1 MGRRHLLA
9 AVAATIVAVAFLAP
23 HAAGYPWP
31 MCGTTNN
38 FAPNSTFQTNLNRI
52 AATLPN
58 ATASS
63 RDLYATARAGTVP
76 EQVWAMAL
84 CRSDI
89 NATECRTCITQ
100 AFVDAQ
106 TSCVFFRDAT
116 IYYNPCMLHYSDVHI
131 LPDDDT
137 GPTTDFYPIINHG
150 NVTSDP
156 ERFNEILTAL
166 VNATADYAAFNST
179 KRFATGEADFN
190 QEFPKVYTV
199 AQCPPDQ
206 PPERCRKCL
215 AGIIRD
221 TLPAF
226 LGHIGGRVLWVNC
239 TYRFETAS
247 FYNGPPIVRLVTP
260 SPSSEAPFHDM
271 PATKGRGSNRR
282 KVFIIALIASITLL
296 CAMLVGCILLQ
307 ARHKKGTT
315 TKRRRSAQA
324 DDALKQWRTEE
335 DGSAFTLYD
344 FSELADATDGF
355 SVKNRLGT
363 GGFGPVY
370 KGNLADG
377 VEIAV
382 KRLAAHSVQG
392 LVEFKNEI
400 QLIAKLQHENLVR
413 LVGCCVEEEEKML
426 VYEYMPNGSLDFFIF
441 DPLRVPLLDWK
452 KRLHIIEGIV
462 QGLLYLHKHSRV
474 RIIHRD
480 LKASNILLD
489 KGLNPKISDFGMAR
503 IFNNNIT
510 EANTNRVVGTYGYMA
525 PEYASEGIFS
535 LRSDVFSFGV
545 LLLEIVSGKRNTDY
559 HHFGD
564 FVNLIGYA
572 WQLRSEGRAVELI
585 DLALGDCGD
594 TACIMRC
601 IKVALLCV
609 QENAMDRPT
618 MTEVAVM
625 LGSHGTALKD
635 PRQPPHFHL
644 RFNDN
649 SDGEDGARG
658 DRETT
663 ALHYVIQQPRH
674 DYHRDGRR

>member
-1 MGRRHLLA
+1 MGRRHSWPPSPPPSSPSRSSRLTPPATRGPCA
-9 AVAATIVAVAFLAP
+9 ARQ
-23 HAAGYPWP
+23 
-31 MCGTTNN
+31 TTSR
-38 FAPNSTFQTNLNRI
+38 PTVRFQTNLNRI

-116 IYYNPCMLHYSDVHI
+116 NLLQPLHAPLLRRAHPPRRRHRPDHR
-131 LPDDDT
+131 LPPHH
-137 GPTTDFYPIINHG
+137 PTTG
-150 NVTSDP
+150 TSP
-156 ERFNEILTAL
+156 PTRNGSTKILTAL

-271 PATKGRGSNRR
+271 PATKGR
-282 KVFIIALIASITLL
+282 
-296 CAMLVGCILLQ
+296 
-307 ARHKKGTT
+307 
-315 TKRRRSAQA
+315 
-324 DDALKQWRTEE
+324 
-335 DGSAFTLYD
+335 
-344 FSELADATDGF
+344 
-355 SVKNRLGT
+355 
-363 GGFGPVY
+363 
-370 KGNLADG
+370 
-377 VEIAV
+377 
-382 KRLAAHSVQG
+382 
-392 LVEFKNEI
+392 
-400 QLIAKLQHENLVR
+400 
-413 LVGCCVEEEEKML
+413 
-426 VYEYMPNGSLDFFIF
+426 

>member
-1 MGRRHLLA
+1 MMGRRLLA
-9 AVAATIVAVAFLAP
+9 VAAATIVAVALLAP
-23 HAAGYPWP
+23 HAAGHPWP
-31 MCGTTNN
+31 MCGTTTN
-38 FAPNSTFQTNLNRI
+38 FAPNSPFQTNLNRI
-52 AATLPN
+52 ADTLPN

-76 EQVWAMAL
+76 EQVWGMAL

-100 AFVDAQ
+100 AFIDVQ
-106 TSCVFFRDAT
+106 TSCSFYKDAT
-116 IYYNPCMLHYSDVHI
+116 IYYDPCMLHYSDVHI
-131 LPDDDT
+131 LSDDDT
-137 GPTTDFYPIINHG
+137 GPTTDFYTITNNG
-150 NVTSDP
+150 NITSDP
-156 ERFNEILTAL
+156 ERFNQILTAL

-179 KRFATGEADFN
+179 KWFATGEADFN

-206 PPERCRKCL
+206 PPERQ
-215 AGIIRD
+215 G
-221 TLPAF
+221 
-226 LGHIGGRVLWVNC
+226 WVNC
-239 TYRFETAS
+239 TYRFETSS

-260 SPSSEAPFHDM
+260 SPSSEAPFM
-271 PATKGRGSNRR
+271 PATKGGGRNRR
-282 KVFIIALIASITLL
+282 KKVFIALIIASITVF
-296 CAMLVGCILLQ
+296 CVMLVGCILLQ

-315 TKRRRSAQA
+315 TKRRLSAQA
-324 DDALKQWRTEE
+324 HDALKQWRTEE

-355 SVKNRLGT
+355 SMKNRLGT

-370 KGNLADG
+370 KGNLGDG

-400 QLIAKLQHENLVR
+400 QLVAKLQHENLVR

-441 DPLRVPLLDWK
+441 DPLRVPFLDWK

-474 RIIHRD
+474 YIIHRD

-535 LRSDVFSFGV
+535 VRSDVFSFGV

-559 HHFGD
+559 HHFGG

-572 WQLRSEGRAVELI
+572 WQLWSEGRAVELI

-601 IKVALLCV
+601 INVALLCV

-625 LGSHGTALKD
+625 LCSHGTALKD

-649 SDGEDGARG
+649 SDGEDGA
-658 DRETT
+658 ETEK
-663 ALHYVIQQPRH
+663 QPRFIVSFSSH
-674 DYHRDGRR
+674 DMTITTSTTTGMEEGR

>member
-1 MGRRHLLA
+1 MMGRRLLA
-9 AVAATIVAVAFLAP
+9 VAAATIVAVALLAP
-23 HAAGYPWP
+23 HAAGHPWP
-31 MCGTTNN
+31 MCGTTTN
-38 FAPNSTFQTNLNRI
+38 FAPNSPFQTNLNRI
-52 AATLPN
+52 ADTLPN

-76 EQVWAMAL
+76 EQVWGMAL

-100 AFVDAQ
+100 AFIDVQ
-106 TSCVFFRDAT
+106 TSCSFYKDAT
-116 IYYNPCMLHYSDVHI
+116 IYYDPCMLHYSDVHI
-131 LPDDDT
+131 LSDDDT
-137 GPTTDFYPIINHG
+137 GPTTDFYTITNNG
-150 NVTSDP
+150 NITSDP
-156 ERFNEILTAL
+156 ERFNQILTAL

-179 KRFATGEADFN
+179 KWFATGEADFN

-221 TLPAF
+221 TLTVF
-226 LGHIGGRVLWVNC
+226 LGHIGGRVGS
-239 TYRFETAS
+239 TAPTDS
-247 FYNGPPIVRLVTP
+247 RPRPSTMDRRLCGWSCLLVLN
-260 SPSSEAPFHDM
+260 HV
-271 PATKGRGSNRR
+271 GRNRR
-282 KVFIIALIASITLL
+282 KKVFIALIIASITVF
-296 CAMLVGCILLQ
+296 CVMLVGCILLQ

-315 TKRRRSAQA
+315 TKRRLSAQA
-324 DDALKQWRTEE
+324 HDALKQWRTEE

-355 SVKNRLGT
+355 SMKNRLGT
-363 GGFGPVY
+363 
-370 KGNLADG
+370 
-377 VEIAV
+377 
-382 KRLAAHSVQG
+382 
-392 LVEFKNEI
+392 
-400 QLIAKLQHENLVR
+400 
-413 LVGCCVEEEEKML
+413 
-426 VYEYMPNGSLDFFIF
+426 
-441 DPLRVPLLDWK
+441 DPLRVPFLDWK

-474 RIIHRD
+474 YIIHRD

-535 LRSDVFSFGV
+535 VRSDVFSFGV

-559 HHFGD
+559 HHFGG

-572 WQLRSEGRAVELI
+572 WQLWSEGRAVELI

-601 IKVALLCV
+601 INVALLCV

-625 LGSHGTALKD
+625 LCSHGTALKD

-649 SDGEDGARG
+649 SDGEDGA
-658 DRETT
+658 ETEK
-663 ALHYVIQQPRH
+663 QPRFIVSFSSH
-674 DYHRDGRR
+674 DMTITTSTTTGMEEGR